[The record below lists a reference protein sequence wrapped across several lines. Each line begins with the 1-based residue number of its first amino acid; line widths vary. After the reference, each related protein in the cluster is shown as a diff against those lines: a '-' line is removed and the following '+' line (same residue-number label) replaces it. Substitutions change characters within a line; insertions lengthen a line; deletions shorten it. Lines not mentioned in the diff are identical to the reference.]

1 MFSIEQINYV
11 HEKLG
16 KMNSFLSYV
25 TALKSLGVEEY
36 DSYLADGHSR
46 YFGVAGYYV
55 TSEPV
60 HEILRI
66 ADNSDKESFLHHL
79 QLHGEGKNQLY
90 GNVAGPGGK
99 WHRKVDSR
107 YQCRNHNL
115 LQQKGES
122 NVDRKNCLKSIRSD
136 GIKIQQYENK
146 KNMGQ
151 F

>member
-79 QLHGEGKNQLY
+79 QLHGEGKTNYMAMSRGLAES
-90 GNVAGPGGK
+90 GIEK
-99 WHRKVDSR
+99 WTVDTNAATIT
-107 YQCRNHNL
+107 Y
-115 LQQKGES
+115 
-122 NVDRKNCLKSIRSD
+122 
-136 GIKIQQYENK
+136 YNK
-146 KNMGQ
+146 KGNQMLIEKIV
-151 F
+151 